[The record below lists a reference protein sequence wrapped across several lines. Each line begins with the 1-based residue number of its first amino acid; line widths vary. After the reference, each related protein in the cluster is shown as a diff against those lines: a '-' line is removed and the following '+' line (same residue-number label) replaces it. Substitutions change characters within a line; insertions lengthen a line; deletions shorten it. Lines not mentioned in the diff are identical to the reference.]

1 MEWHVKTI
9 CFFITREFPVFPHKW
24 YKVPL
29 ELKQTSPA
37 SPDVYISEH
46 NYASLMFVII
56 VSTVYQGCDLEKKYY
71 RSLKL

>member
-1 MEWHVKTI
+1 MVEST
-9 CFFITREFPVFPHKW
+9 PA
-24 YKVPL
+24 
-29 ELKQTSPA
+29 LKQTSPA

>member
-1 MEWHVKTI
+1 MLTQTVFRFPCLKSQPLLIFLSSQMAWHVKTI

-29 ELKQTSPA
+29 DLKQTGPA

-46 NYASLMFVII
+46 MPA
-56 VSTVYQGCDLEKKYY
+56 
-71 RSLKL
+71 